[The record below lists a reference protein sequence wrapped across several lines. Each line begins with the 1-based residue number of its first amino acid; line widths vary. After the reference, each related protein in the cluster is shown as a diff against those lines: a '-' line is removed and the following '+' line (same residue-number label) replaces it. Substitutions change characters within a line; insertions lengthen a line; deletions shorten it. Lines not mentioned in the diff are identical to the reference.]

1 MTIAQLQQAARVLRA
16 GGVVAYPT
24 ESCYG
29 LGCDPRNPQA
39 VRRLLRCK
47 HRPAHLGLILIAA
60 RFEQLLP
67 FLAPVDAH
75 ALAKVRASWPGPFTW
90 LLPAH
95 PRVSCLLRGTHAT
108 IAVRVTA
115 HPVAAALCRHA
126 RSPVV
131 STSAN
136 RHGRA
141 PARSAAGVL
150 REFGADVDYVLPGRI
165 GAQARPSEILDAL
178 SGAVIRAA

>member
-1 MTIAQLQQAARVLRA
+1 MTTAQLQQAARVLRA

-29 LGCDPRNPQA
+29 LGCDPRNMQA

-47 HRPAHLGLILIAA
+47 QRPAHLGLILIAS

-67 FLAPVDAH
+67 FIAPVDTH
-75 ALAKVRASWPGPFTW
+75 VLAQARASWPGPFTW
-90 LLPAH
+90 LLPA
-95 PRVSCLLRGTHAT
+95 PARVSRLLRGAHAT

-126 RSPVV
+126 RSAIV

-141 PARSAAGVL
+141 PARSVAGVV
-150 REFGADVDYVLPGRI
+150 REFGSDVDYVLPGRI
-165 GAQARPSEILDAL
+165 GAQARPSEIRDAMT
-178 SGAVIRAA
+178 GAVIRAA